1 MQFKKIKNMKLKI
14 YSVAESA
21 RNLPLAMRNNRNR
34 YYSDEF
40 SGLSPEEKLLKT
52 IFRDQENLAA
62 EPEVLPKS
70 ELPAGNIPQ
79 GEAQFSKDIY
89 SGNSTEGNIKEAED
103 ASDDNTSEIG
113 YRNNR
118 KILRKKK
125 YSAISK
131 QDIADLES
139 YLDTN
144 ENFSCDYSSVRNSLL
159 RSR

>member
-1 MQFKKIKNMKLKI
+1 MQFQKIRSKEMKY
-14 YSVAESA
+14 YSVTESS
-21 RNLPLAMRNNRNR
+21 RNMYLTLRNNRNR

-40 SGLSPEEKLLKT
+40 SGLSPEEKLLKK
-52 IFRDQENLAA
+52 IFKDQENLTA

-79 GEAQFSKDIY
+79 GESQFSKDIY
-89 SGNSTEGNIKEAED
+89 SGNSTEGNINEAED
-103 ASDDNTSEIG
+103 ASDDNTSEIE

-131 QDIADLES
+131 QDITDLES